1 MTDNQPAADPSA
13 LSDSE
18 RRLMQEIAA
27 LRAQINI
34 LERTHDPSIVP
45 NRTGNIIGLITL
57 MVVLLGIGGGSSL
70 FLQLNQI
77 DRVDTKMSE
86 IDNRLDSQIEQVRER
101 IEGYTR
107 DLRAEMDR
115 TFTAMRETQRSDLTA
130 FRSDFESLET
140 ELRERY
146 ARTDQIRTVSLELPE
161 AIYRFRVAAPD
172 YCEAQTQ
179 ISVVNQTP
187 YLTEIVVTRVYYK
200 APLMTGKPFPVD
212 GWDSLSTYV
221 PPADSYLRI
230 LAGHDRLP
238 NFLTMRVDQTQMA
251 DFLAVWTPEREFPLR
266 YDLAYLR
273 TGQETQTIVLERN
286 IRVDAEFADCVRAM
300 QQRLQPPSP

>member
-1 MTDNQPAADPSA
+1 
-13 LSDSE
+13 
-18 RRLMQEIAA
+18 MQEIAN

-86 IDNRLDSQIEQVRER
+86 IDNRIDSQIEQVRER

-115 TFTAMRETQRSDLTA
+115 TFGAIRETQRSDLA
-130 FRSDFESLET
+130 ALRGEFERLEA

-146 ARTDQIRTVSLELPE
+146 ARSEQPRSVSIELPE
-161 AIYRFRVAAPD
+161 SLFRLRSATAD
-172 YCEAQTQ
+172 YCEAQLQ
-179 ISVVNQTP
+179 ISIVNQTP
-187 YLTEIVVTRVYYK
+187 YLTEIVVTRSYYR
-200 APLMTGKPFPVD
+200 APLMAGRPVSVD
-212 GWDSLSTYV
+212 GWDDVITYV

-238 NFLTMRVDQTQMA
+238 NFLTVRVDRAQMQA
-251 DFLAVWTPEREFPLR
+251 FLDSWSPVREYPVR
-266 YDLAYLR
+266 YTLSYLR
-273 TGQETQTIVLERN
+273 TGQETQTVVLERSA
-286 IRVDAEFADCVRAM
+286 RVDTEFADCVRTM
-300 QQRLQPPSP
+300 QQRLQSPSP